1 MQGTDTEERGVR
13 GGGGGMLQPNREK
26 IKQEKRICLFTD
38 CRASGASEDFL
49 SELKDVAFCK

>member
-1 MQGTDTEERGVR
+1 
-13 GGGGGMLQPNREK
+13 MLQPNREK